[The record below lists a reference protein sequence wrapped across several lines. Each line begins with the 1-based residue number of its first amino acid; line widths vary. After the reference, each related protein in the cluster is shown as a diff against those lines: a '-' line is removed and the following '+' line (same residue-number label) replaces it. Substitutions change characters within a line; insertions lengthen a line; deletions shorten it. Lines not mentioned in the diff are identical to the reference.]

1 MTSTGKPKAQLQ
13 DSEQL
18 VVQAEARMEATHPVV
33 SRPVSVFARF
43 LELLVFTA
51 VVVELGVSFG
61 NVVTRTLMGF
71 SLNWSM
77 EVAELC
83 LTVIAFVGG
92 AIALPRNL
100 HTSVHAGVDRVPEHL
115 RPYLYC
121 AGDWLVALVA
131 ALVFYFSLST
141 IQTASTQVSP
151 ILGIS
156 EAWFSVALPVG
167 MLAIIVFAADRIL
180 HYPRRVFAL
189 SGLVLAAASLV
200 LLGITS
206 LAPNAMTPMALWLT
220 LLLMIIML
228 FLGTPIG
235 FVLAL
240 ASFLYIHVSGD
251 HAYSAVPLGM
261 RAGVESFVLLAI
273 PFFIVAGLL
282 MTSGGLT
289 QYLIRV
295 VRAYVG
301 HRRGGLLYVVV
312 VVMYI
317 FAGISGSKAADVAA
331 VGTASKDMLAQGGYS
346 REEGVAVVSGATI
359 MGETV
364 PPSLPMLVL
373 GSVTTL
379 SIGTLF
385 LAGLLPAVFI
395 GLFLM
400 GLIFFRARRNNFP
413 VAPKAPWHERGV
425 ATLGALPVLVIP
437 VILIG
442 GIVLGVA
449 TPTEASSVAVI
460 YTLVLGLVITKGG
473 IGKRLFKV
481 VVDAAA
487 IGGMVLFIVSTSTP
501 FSQALT
507 VGGVPQAL
515 ANGLAKVGDSPA
527 IFLLLSIFA
536 LVIMGELLEGLPAVL
551 VFAPILIPL
560 APAAG
565 VDPVHYAI
573 VILFAMGIGSF
584 LPPIGVGLYVACA
597 VFETKMERTVRP
609 FLPYLAVLIV
619 GLIALAFV
627 PQVTLW
633 LPGLRG

>member
-1 MTSTGKPKAQLQ
+1 
-13 DSEQL
+13 
-18 VVQAEARMEATHPVV
+18 
-33 SRPVSVFARF
+33 
-43 LELLVFTA
+43 
-51 VVVELGVSFG
+51 
-61 NVVTRTLMGF
+61 
-71 SLNWSM
+71 
-77 EVAELC
+77 
-83 LTVIAFVGG
+83 
-92 AIALPRNL
+92 
-100 HTSVHAGVDRVPEHL
+100 
-115 RPYLYC
+115 
-121 AGDWLVALVA
+121 
-131 ALVFYFSLST
+131 
-141 IQTASTQVSP
+141 
-151 ILGIS
+151 
-156 EAWFSVALPVG
+156 
-167 MLAIIVFAADRIL
+167 
-180 HYPRRVFAL
+180 
-189 SGLVLAAASLV
+189 
-200 LLGITS
+200 
-206 LAPNAMTPMALWLT
+206 
-220 LLLMIIML
+220 
-228 FLGTPIG
+228 
-235 FVLAL
+235 
-240 ASFLYIHVSGD
+240 
-251 HAYSAVPLGM
+251 
-261 RAGVESFVLLAI
+261 
-273 PFFIVAGLL
+273 
-282 MTSGGLT
+282 
-289 QYLIRV
+289 
-295 VRAYVG
+295 
-301 HRRGGLLYVVV
+301 
-312 VVMYI
+312 
-317 FAGISGSKAADVAA
+317 
-331 VGTASKDMLAQGGYS
+331 
-346 REEGVAVVSGATI
+346 
-359 MGETV
+359 
-364 PPSLPMLVL
+364 
-373 GSVTTL
+373 
-379 SIGTLF
+379 
-385 LAGLLPAVFI
+385 
-395 GLFLM
+395 
-400 GLIFFRARRNNFP
+400 
-413 VAPKAPWHERGV
+413 
-425 ATLGALPVLVIP
+425 VLVIP